1 MSATECKATGLPHL
15 PHDYASCTVFCVAL
29 GKNRPLDPEEL
40 AFMDKLLDDEAER
53 ERQKKEYED
62 RGLEEY
68 RTVRNLPN
76 CCPFATC
83 LAEAG
88 TLVQLVNLCCC

>member
-1 MSATECKATGLPHL
+1 MQSSRL
-15 PHDYASCTVFCVAL
+15 PHDYDSLTVFCVTL

-62 RGLEEY
+62 RGIDEY
-68 RTVRNLPN
+68 RTVRNLPI
-76 CCPFATC
+76 CCPSANYTC
-83 LAEAG
+83 PAETG
-88 TLVQLVNLCCC
+88 TLVKSVNICCC

>member
-1 MSATECKATGLPHL
+1 MT
-15 PHDYASCTVFCVAL
+15 L

-62 RGLEEY
+62 RGIEEY
-68 RTVRNLPN
+68 RTVRNLPIS
-76 CCPFATC
+76 CPSANLPSCWNYCTNSKC
-83 LAEAG
+83 L
-88 TLVQLVNLCCC
+88 LPLKY